1 MVTASRIGFTA
12 GTALTLATT
21 LFLTTAA
28 RRNATVD
35 RVDFGVTRTATTP
48 AWDAR
53 VAPVTGGGIKE
64 FRIPITHDTI
74 EIANGVRYVG
84 WTFGG
89 TVPGPVMRVREGDL
103 VRINLVN
110 EAAGMPHSIDFHAAR
125 LSMDHAMKSI
135 MPGDSLQFEFTAT
148 TPGAFMVHCGTA
160 PVLMHIAQG
169 MYLTI
174 IVDPK
179 GGWPNH
185 ADKEFVVVQSEFY
198 AKASAADTAI
208 REGDWN
214 AMLDNRAS
222 YVVFNGRADQYRAAP
237 LQVDEGDRVR
247 IFFMNAGPNRNSD
260 FHVVGAIFDTVYPDG
275 EPGHALHGI
284 QTQMVPVG
292 GGAVFETT
300 FAHGQSGEGHYAFV
314 THSFAD
320 ATRGAVGV
328 IQVGH
333 PRLMA
338 AGH

>member
-1 MVTASRIGFTA
+1 MLTARKFGLTVTASLALA
-12 GTALTLATT
+12 GA

-28 RRNATVD
+28 GRNRSVE
-35 RVDFGVTRTATTP
+35 RVDFGVRRTATTP

-53 VAPVTGGGIKE
+53 VAPASDAGIKE

-74 EIANGVRYVG
+74 EIASGVRYVG

-89 TVPGPVMRVREGDL
+89 TVPGPVIRVREGDL
-103 VRINLVN
+103 VRIKLVN
-110 EAAGMPHSIDFHAAR
+110 EASGMPHSIDLHAAR
-125 LSMDHAMKSI
+125 LPMDHAMKSI
-135 MPGDSLQFEFTAT
+135 MPGDSLSFEFTAT

-169 MYLTI
+169 MYLAI

-179 GGWPNH
+179 GGWPGD
-185 ADKEFVVVQSEFY
+185 ADKEFVIVQSEFY
-198 AKASAADTAI
+198 PKPSAADTAV

-214 AMLDNRAS
+214 AMLDGKAT
-222 YVVFNGRADQYRAAP
+222 YVVFNGRADQYRTAP
-237 LQVDEGDRVR
+237 LQVDEGDKVR
-247 IFFMNAGPNRNSD
+247 FFVVNAGPNHDSD
-260 FHVVGAIFDTVYPDG
+260 FHIVGAIFDTVYPDG
-275 EPGHALHGI
+275 DPSHALHGI

-300 FAHGQSGEGHYAFV
+300 FARGQSGEGHYAFV

-333 PRLMA
+333 PKLMA

>member
-1 MVTASRIGFTA
+1 MLTSRKIGLTA
-12 GTALTLATT
+12 GTALTLAGTF
-21 LFLTTAA
+21 FLTTAA
-28 RRNATVD
+28 RRNAVVD
-35 RVDFGVTRTATTP
+35 RVDFGARKTATAP

-53 VAPVTGGGIKE
+53 VAPATEGGIKE

-74 EIANGVRYVG
+74 EIAKGVRYVG

-125 LSMDHAMKSI
+125 LPMDHAMKSI

-179 GGWPNH
+179 SGWPGY

-198 AKASAADTAI
+198 PKASVADTAI

-222 YVVFNGRADQYRAAP
+222 YVVFNGRADQYRTAP
-237 LQVDEGDRVR
+237 FQVDEGDRVR
-247 IFFMNAGPNRNSD
+247 IFFLNAGPNRNSD
-260 FHVVGAIFDTVYPDG
+260 FHIVGAIFDTVYPDG
-275 EPGHALHGI
+275 DPEHVLRGI

-300 FAHGQSGEGHYAFV
+300 FARGQSGEGHYAFV

-333 PRLMA
+333 PKLVA